1 MPERG
6 GVVSEGEGE
15 GEDEGEDE
23 AGRGC
28 WVEVHRLSSR
38 RLHGSAGS
46 RQQGRYRWST
56 FQKVVLFLCLGLE
69 QPHHQLRLWM

>member
-1 MPERG
+1 
-6 GVVSEGEGE
+6 
-15 GEDEGEDE
+15 
-23 AGRGC
+23 
-28 WVEVHRLSSR
+28 LSSR